1 MRYTSTSQN
10 ETHRSP
16 LNRADLLQI
25 ENNHRQAQYLV
36 PKKLAWKLMRGQ
48 APIVARAPRL
58 LASPFTLFP
67 PRIDWDWPEILARIP
82 IGYGLAVPLS
92 RATATMA
99 ISRLTSKRRL
109 KRYEYI
115 VNRSGRGQC
124 IIYHVKVFLG
134 EPFRIRPASR
144 RRRFPSKRWDEILK
158 RVMSGETVTVNAP
171 YMVVYQ
177 AIYRRLF
184 ATHTPASSITFEK
197 IRENGKERTRLRR
210 K

>member
-1 MRYTSTSQN
+1 MRHTSTSQN
-10 ETHRSP
+10 ATHLSP
-16 LNRADLLQI
+16 LNRADLLQM
-25 ENNHRQAQYLV
+25 ENNHRQAQYLD
-36 PKKLAWKLMRGQ
+36 PRKLAWKAMRGQ
-48 APIVARAPRL
+48 APIVARGPRL
-58 LASPFTLFP
+58 LANPFTLFP

-82 IGYGLAVPLS
+82 LGYGLAVPLS
-92 RATATMA
+92 RGTATMA
-99 ISRLTSKRRL
+99 ITRLTKKRIL

-115 VNRSGRGQC
+115 VNRTGRGQC

-171 YMVVYQ
+171 YMVAYQ

-184 ATHTPASSITFEK
+184 ATHTPAGSITFKK
-197 IRENGKERTRLRR
+197 IRKNGKERTRLRR